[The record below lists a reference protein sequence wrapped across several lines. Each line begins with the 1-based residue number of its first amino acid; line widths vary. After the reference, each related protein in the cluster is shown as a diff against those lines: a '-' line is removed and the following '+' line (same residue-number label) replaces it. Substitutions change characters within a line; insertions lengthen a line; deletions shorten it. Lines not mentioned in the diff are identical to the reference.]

1 MFFKTLIEE
10 NGLYFLKNVNLN
22 MQSKFQAQYLDN
34 LLYTRQDSRAR
45 LNLNPS
51 SITKSLSSLKE
62 AGAGGGEGVGCTAG
76 VCVRIKQDNIHKM
89 LRSMSD
95 KIKH

>member
-22 MQSKFQAQYLDN
+22 MPSKFQAQCLDN
-34 LLYTRQDSRAR
+34 FLYTRQDSGAR

-62 AGAGGGEGVGCTAG
+62 AGGEGGVHGGC
-76 VCVRIKQDNIHKM
+76 VCKD
-89 LRSMSD
+89 
-95 KIKH
+95 

>member
-1 MFFKTLIEE
+1 MFFKTLIEG

-34 LLYTRQDSRAR
+34 LLYTRQDSGTR

-62 AGAGGGEGVGCTAG
+62 AEGWGGGAGQGGHMC
-76 VCVRIKQDNIHKM
+76 KD
-89 LRSMSD
+89 
-95 KIKH
+95 